1 MDWRIF
7 IANRFFS
14 HERENYSKSVC
25 ESATVVLLLLFWQY
39 CNSEWLRLSVL
50 AKILPA
56 FCFSFIFFN
65 FFHWAVCV
73 CVHMCSISHTLCV
86 CMCVH
91 ARACVCVCVCVWVC
105 VCVELRSSAVWPTQ
119 VSPWHQRSHPGS
131 RFHTL
136 FAANSPLLS
145 TPPVTY
151 AHF

>member
-25 ESATVVLLLLFWQY
+25 ESATVVLLLLLLLFWQY

-73 CVHMCSISHTLCV
+73 CTCAPSVTLFVFVCV
-86 CMCVH
+86 CMRV
-91 ARACVCVCVCVWVC
+91 RVSVCVCVCVCVLSWGAQ
-105 VCVELRSSAVWPTQ
+105 LYGPL
-119 VSPWHQRSHPGS
+119 
-131 RFHTL
+131 RFHLGTSALTL
-136 FAANSPLLS
+136 AADSTHYLLP
-145 TPPVTY
+145 TLHCFP
-151 AHF
+151 HHL

>member
-73 CVHMCSISHTLCV
+73 CVCVHMCSISHTLCV

-91 ARACVCVCVCVWVC
+91 ARACVCVCGC
-105 VCVELRSSAVWPTQ
+105 VCVLSWGAQLYGPL
-119 VSPWHQRSHPGS
+119 
-131 RFHTL
+131 RFHLGTSALTL
-136 FAANSPLLS
+136 AADSTHYLLP
-145 TPPVTY
+145 TLHCFP
-151 AHF
+151 HHL